1 MHPKCVI
8 FTVLSLKKHDYWLW
22 NRQKT
27 QLLKLQNHKTSHC
40 CWNSFPCANLGNVHA
55 KIFIRIENLVAKS
68 RLFYKCYELVLFG

>member
-22 NRQKT
+22 NRRKT
-27 QLLKLQNHKTSHC
+27 PHC

-55 KIFIRIENLVAKS
+55 KVFIRIENLVAKS
-68 RLFYKCYELVLFG
+68 RPFYKCYELVLFG